1 MRCLPLVREGVLHIP
16 CDAMRAG
23 TLHYPLHR
31 PLTTNLFLPAKIL
44 QEIVRASTLAQKF
57 STNILTRRASVQGSA
72 ARSRACEAS
81 ERVIIVSS
89 QKIQSFL

>member
-1 MRCLPLVREGVLHIP
+1 MRCLTLVREGVLHIP

-44 QEIVRASTLAQKF
+44 QEILHASTFPQKF
-57 STNILTRRASVQGSA
+57 STDIRLAGPPVQGLA
-72 ARSRACEAS
+72 AREWECKPAGSLACE
-81 ERVIIVSS
+81 
-89 QKIQSFL
+89 

>member
-31 PLTTNLFLPAKIL
+31 PLTTNLLLPAKIL
-44 QEIVRASTLAQKF
+44 QETSTQALFRKNF
-57 STNILTRRASVQGSA
+57 
-72 ARSRACEAS
+72 
-81 ERVIIVSS
+81 
-89 QKIQSFL
+89 